1 MDEKELNELRNAIA
15 GLKDDL
21 AGLGNSSREA
31 GDKFSG
37 MSSGMANASQKSAEA
52 TANFQKQLGA
62 AYQGLKN
69 FASGVHNAAMDVE
82 GGQSKWSGAFN
93 SVAGAASGVAK
104 QFGPLGKAIGYTIDA
119 YNMAAQAVMKQN
131 DAIFKSYNDLGKFGG
146 TLRLSTD
153 QVLTL
158 GIKAGYSSK
167 NLESLYKSAKSLDTG
182 LVQLGGSTSEGIKA
196 FAEVANVG
204 EEARNNFR
212 ALGYSQEEV
221 TEMQATYVKQLGATG
236 GLLAKTPRQL
246 SEESQKYIYN
256 LTALAEITGKS
267 VKEQQKAQ
275 EVAMQ
280 QQNLN
285 AFVNNLEQK
294 RIDALA
300 SGNKVEAERLE
311 KQISST
317 KAYAAHI
324 VATEDAETAA
334 AKLESIAT
342 DGAVVLGKNNAQL
355 AGMGYDLNKVND
367 ALRRGESP
375 MKMYFMNAEENNK
388 VQKNARQMFG
398 ENLYRLGDVSRGLQ
412 NFAGQSNEAR
422 AAQAAYNKYLTLSE
436 EEKRKIDS
444 MSETEAIK
452 ALTAGK
458 AETDGRLDAEQ
469 KRQEAE
475 MRYRQAVDEFTN
487 ILSKAVNPALGMMA
501 DFLKLVSKGLNALVK
516 GMYFIGD
523 AFDSMKEWIEDIVM
537 GSRDNI
543 VFRKLFGLEK
553 VTDKEK
559 ADVAEKRALR
569 QKEIKERDYRLSG
582 EAAAAEQR
590 GAGGT
595 QAQAQAVSSGSGGST
610 APAGPSSSGGG
621 GGGGSATA
629 KSASAPSAPGGASPP
644 TTGGS
649 AEPAA
654 SGGGQKTAG
663 TRGLDVV
670 IGNTVRKGGTVSWR
684 TNNPGNISYAEITK
698 KHGALA
704 PFINPNGDAQQRSV
718 GIAIMP
724 TLEAGENAQ
733 MELWRRP
740 LYNTKSIDA
749 AVNTWTGGHAGFGST
764 YAKDLAKAAGV
775 DINTTVKDLTDGQLR
790 GLVKKQAIWEGFKQ
804 GIEVSA
810 KDGAMLNGPM
820 SGYPVK
826 LTAHGSEA
834 VVPLDPN
841 TLLGKLAREPISK
854 DSNPTTNLMTE
865 SSSSEAIGS
874 YIVELKDMMESK
886 MELLISAIEDG
897 NDTSDKILQYSRV

>member
-1 MDEKELNELRNAIA
+1 MDEKELNELRNAIS

-21 AGLGNSSREA
+21 ANLGTSSRET

-221 TEMQATYVKQLGATG
+221 TEMQATYVKQLGSTG

-294 RIDALA
+294 RVDALA

-311 KQISST
+311 KQIQST

-355 AGMGYDLNKVND
+355 AGMGYNFDKVNE
-367 ALRRGESP
+367 ALRRGDSP
-375 MKMYFMNAEENNK
+375 MKMYFANAEENNK

-412 NFAGQSNEAR
+412 GFAGQSNEAR

-436 EEKRKIDS
+436 EEKRKIDA
-444 MSETEAIK
+444 MTETEAIK

-458 AETDGRLDAEQ
+458 AETDGRLDAEI

-487 ILSKAVNPALGMMA
+487 LLSKAVNPALGMMA

-595 QAQAQAVSSGSGGST
+595 QAQAQAVSSGSGGSS
-610 APAGPSSSGGG
+610 APAGPAPASGGG
-621 GGGGSATA
+621 GGGGAT
-629 KSASAPSAPGGASPP
+629 ASAPSAPGGSSPP

-654 SGGGQKTAG
+654 PGTGPQKAG

-670 IGNTVRKGGTVSWR
+670 IGDKVRKGGTVSWR
-684 TNNPGNISYAEITK
+684 TNNPGNISYADITK

-704 PFINPNGDAQQRSV
+704 PFINPNGDPQQRTV

-733 MELWRRP
+733 MDLWRRP
-740 LYNTKSIDA
+740 SYNNLTIDA
-749 AVNTWTGGHAGFGST
+749 AVNRWTGQHSGLGST
-764 YAKDLAKAAGV
+764 YAKDLAKAAGA
-775 DINTTVKDLTDGQLR
+775 DLNTTVKDLTDSQLR
-790 GLVKKQAIWEGFKQ
+790 NLVKKQAIWEGFKQ

-810 KDGAMLNGPM
+810 KDGALLNGPM

-854 DSNPTTNLMTE
+854 DSNPTTNLIAE
-865 SSSSEAIGS
+865 SSSAESLGS
-874 YIVELKDMMESK
+874 YIVALQDMMQSK

>member
-1 MDEKELNELRNAIA
+1 MDEKELNELRNAISS
-15 GLKDDL
+15 LRDDL
-21 AGLGNSSREA
+21 AGLGNSARET
-31 GDKFSG
+31 GEKYSG

-52 TANFQKQLGA
+52 AANFQKQLSS

-69 FASGVHNAAMDVE
+69 FSSGVHNAAMEVE
-82 GGQSKWSGAFN
+82 GGQSKWSGSFN
-93 SVAGAASGVAK
+93 SVANAASGVAK
-104 QFGPLGKAIGYTIDA
+104 QFGPLGKAIGYAIDA

-275 EVAMQ
+275 EVALQ

-294 RIDALA
+294 RVDALA
-300 SGNKVEAERLE
+300 SGNKAEAERLE

-334 AKLESIAT
+334 AKLESIST
-342 DGAVVLGKNNAQL
+342 DGAVILGKNNAQL
-355 AGMGYDLNKVND
+355 AGMGYNFDKVND

-375 MKMYFMNAEENNK
+375 MKLYFANAEENNK

-412 NFAGQSNEAR
+412 QFAGQSNEAR
-422 AAQAAYNKYLTLSE
+422 SAQAAYNKYLTLSE
-436 EEKRKIDS
+436 EEKRKIDA
-444 MSETEAIK
+444 MTETEAIK

-487 ILSKAVNPALGMMA
+487 ILSKGVNPALGMMA
-501 DFLKLVSKGLNALVK
+501 DILKMVSKGLNALVK
-516 GMYFIGD
+516 GMYYVGD
-523 AFDSMKEWIEDIVM
+523 GFDSMKEWLEDVAI
-537 GSRDNI
+537 GSRENI
-543 VFRKLFGLEK
+543 VLRKLFGLEK
-553 VTDKEK
+553 VTDEEK
-559 ADVAEKRALR
+559 KATAEKRALR

-582 EAAAAEQR
+582 EAAAAEQK
-590 GAGGT
+590 GGGGT
-595 QAQAQAVSSGSGGST
+595 TAQAQAVSSSASSSS
-610 APAGPSSSGGG
+610 APAGPAPASSGGG
-621 GGGGSATA
+621 GGGGGGGGEQGAA
-629 KSASAPSAPGGASPP
+629 APA
-644 TTGGS
+644 TTGT
-649 AEPAA
+649 
-654 SGGGQKTAG
+654 QKAG
-663 TRGLDVV
+663 MRGLDVV
-670 IGNTVRKGGTVSWR
+670 IGDKVRKGGTVSWR
-684 TNNPGNISYAEITK
+684 TNNPGNISYADITK

-733 MELWRRP
+733 MDLWRRP
-740 LYNTKSIDA
+740 SYNNLTIDA
-749 AVNTWTGGHAGFGST
+749 AVNRWTGQHAGLGST
-764 YAKDLAKAAGV
+764 YAKDLAKAAGA
-775 DINTTVKDLTDGQLR
+775 DLNTTVKDLTDGQLR
-790 GLVKKQAIWEGFKQ
+790 SLVKKQAIWEGFKQ

-810 KDGAMLNGPM
+810 KDGALINGPM

-865 SSSSEAIGS
+865 SSSSESIGS
-874 YIVELKDMMESK
+874 YIVALQDMMQSK